1 MNERLL
7 GSYDKILWVL
17 FLLGVLKATVD
28 IVTRRLRQGRSDGRP
43 RNDHSGRLA
52 GSTPAHP
59 YRLRDDFL
67 SPAEASFYHVLA
79 HVSADWAVV
88 LAKVNLGDLLYAP
101 RAAGRAQWLMWNRI
115 NRKHLDYVL
124 CDRQTLRPL
133 LAVELDDSSHQ
144 QARRVERDRFVDG
157 ALAQAGL
164 ELVRVPAQRTYAAA
178 ELGERLWRASRLWS
192 TTAPAAASG
201 SVATGPIGGAMESTA
216 PTLGGGEA
224 PPCPRCGATMVLR
237 RAARGRY
244 AGQPFWGCENYPR
257 CRGRR
262 DV

>member
-1 MNERLL
+1 MSAWLSGPYVKML
-7 GSYDKILWVL
+7 AVL
-17 FLLGVLKATVD
+17 FLLGVLKGAVD
-28 IVTRRLRQGRSDGRP
+28 IATRRRRQGRG
-43 RNDHSGRLA
+43 A

-133 LAVELDDSSHQ
+133 LAVELDE
-144 QARRVERDRFVDG
+144 AR
-157 ALAQAGL
+157 
-164 ELVRVPAQRTYAAA
+164 T
-178 ELGERLWRASRLWS
+178 S
-192 TTAPAAASG
+192 
-201 SVATGPIGGAMESTA
+201 
-216 PTLGGGEA
+216 
-224 PPCPRCGATMVLR
+224 R
-237 RAARGRY
+237 RAA
-244 AGQPFWGCENYPR
+244 
-257 CRGRR
+257 
-262 DV
+262 